1 MFLNQAHIP
10 IYLLTSHIINYRISS
25 KLIRTS
31 NYSNIIKLLQL
42 IQKGL
47 RNLMRMNRLENK
59 LLFQE
64 QNFTKHFKI
73 IRIKHSR
80 IINKLRSSNSH
91 RYNLINIHN
100 SVDIKFHRYKWTNH
114 FLNKQF
120 LSALIME
127 QLINQNFYICQ
138 ILRITNSFH
147 TNILKPLDL
156 LENSLINLRDQ
167 EIF

>member
-1 MFLNQAHIP
+1 MFLNQVHIP
-10 IYLLTSHIINYRISS
+10 IYLLTSHTINYRISS

-59 LLFQE
+59 LLLQE
-64 QNFTKHFKI
+64 HNFTKHYKI
-73 IRIKHSR
+73 QLIRIKYSR
-80 IINKLRSSNSH
+80 IINNLRSSNSH

-138 ILRITNSFH
+138 ILRITNSFRI
-147 TNILKPLDL
+147 NILKP
-156 LENSLINLRDQ
+156 
-167 EIF
+167 